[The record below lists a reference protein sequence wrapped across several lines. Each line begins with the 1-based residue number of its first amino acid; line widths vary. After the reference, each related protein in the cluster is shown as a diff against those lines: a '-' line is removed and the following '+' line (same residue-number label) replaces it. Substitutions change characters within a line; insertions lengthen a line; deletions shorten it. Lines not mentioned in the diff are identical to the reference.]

1 MMLQGIRK
9 MSAHLKA
16 GLCSVIP
23 VFLFIWLNLHC
34 QGFTV
39 TSDHQ
44 LLKTQQVLSCGSRLA
59 VRDAS

>member
-1 MMLQGIRK
+1 MMLQGVRK
-9 MSAHLKA
+9 MSAHLNA
-16 GLCSVIP
+16 GLCSVTP

-44 LLKTQQVLSCGSRLA
+44 LLKMQQALSCRAGLA
-59 VRDAS
+59 VGGAS